1 MDIPE
6 CMKARICAE
15 GKIAREIREVWKQSV
30 SGVYILLI
38 VKIRRIGSD
47 ALGDHVAFFTEK
59 QAA

>member
-1 MDIPE
+1 
-6 CMKARICAE
+6 MKARICAE

-47 ALGDHVAFFTEK
+47 ALGEHAAFFAEK